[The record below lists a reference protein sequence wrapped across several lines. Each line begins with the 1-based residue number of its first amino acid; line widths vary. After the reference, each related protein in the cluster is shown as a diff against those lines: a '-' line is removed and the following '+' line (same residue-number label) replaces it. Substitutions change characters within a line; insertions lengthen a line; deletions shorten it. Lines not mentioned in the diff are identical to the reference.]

1 MSWNLARTINNLSFE
16 VKHNTDDI
24 DVIKN
29 KTFHIDASLSPTMN
43 VNASIVAPG
52 FISSQQIGNN
62 VGYLMSDGT
71 ISTSSQAGQ
80 PNIYLYSNNNS
91 SIAPIPGAG
100 QIRANNFNNQ
110 LATMLY
116 ISHLTSDGVDIDVFL
131 KSNNDDQRHIYAR

>member
-1 MSWNLARTINNLSFE
+1 MSWNLARTINNLAFE
-16 VKHNTDDI
+16 VQENTDDI
-24 DVIKN
+24 KVIEN
-29 KTFHIDASLSPTMN
+29 KTIHIDASLSPTMN
-43 VNASIVAPG
+43 VNASIVATG
-52 FISSQQIGNN
+52 FISNQQIGNN

-91 SIAPIPGAG
+91 STAPIPSAG

-116 ISHLTSDGVDIDVFL
+116 ISHLTSDGVDIDVFF
-131 KSNNDDQRHIYAR
+131 KSNNDNQRDIYAR